1 MRTWFRTLA
10 FGCILLLFRAVAP
23 SSGAG
28 YDNRLRLAIVGLV
41 HGHVSGFMRLM
52 ESHKDEAQIV
62 GIFEPSIELQ
72 RKFAERYG
80 LATTA
85 FFNDLAAMLDRTKP
99 EAVATF
105 TSTYDHPMVVEAC
118 ASRGIHVM
126 VEKPLAVSM
135 EHARTIRRAANRGG
149 IHVIVNYETTWYPSR
164 GSLWSLIKEERA
176 AGEIRRMVALD
187 GHSGPKEIGVPGE
200 FLNWLTDP
208 MKNGAGA
215 LFDFGC
221 YGANL
226 MTWLMDNQ
234 RPVTVTAIT
243 QRIKPEVYPRVD
255 DEATI
260 LLEYPKAQGIIQ
272 ASWNWPFNRKDFEV
286 YGEGGYAIATG
297 GNAVRVR
304 LPGKR
309 EEARTPEP
317 LPPDERDSLSYLIGV
332 VRGKRKPSGP
342 SSLDNNM
349 IVTEILE
356 AARESAR
363 RRKTITLDRNHAF

>member
-1 MRTWFRTLA
+1 
-10 FGCILLLFRAVAP
+10 
-23 SSGAG
+23 
-28 YDNRLRLAIVGLV
+28 
-41 HGHVSGFMRLM
+41 
-52 ESHKDEAQIV
+52 
-62 GIFEPSIELQ
+62 
-72 RKFAERYG
+72 
-80 LATTA
+80 
-85 FFNDLAAMLDRTKP
+85 
-99 EAVATF
+99 
-105 TSTYDHPMVVEAC
+105 
-118 ASRGIHVM
+118 
-126 VEKPLAVSM
+126 M
-135 EHARTIRRAANRGG
+135 EHARAIQRDAGRGG
-149 IHVIVNYETTWYPSR
+149 IHVIVNYETTWYRSH
-164 GSLWSLIKEERA
+164 GAMWDLIKEQRA
-176 AGEIRRMVALD
+176 AGDIRKMVAMD
-187 GHSGPKEIGVPGE
+187 GHQGPKEIGVPAE
-200 FLNWLTDP
+200 FFGWLTDP
-208 MKNGAGA
+208 VKNGAGA

-234 RPVTVTAIT
+234 RPSAVTATT
-243 QRIKPEVYPRVD
+243 QRMKPEVYPRVD

-304 LPGKR
+304 LPDKR